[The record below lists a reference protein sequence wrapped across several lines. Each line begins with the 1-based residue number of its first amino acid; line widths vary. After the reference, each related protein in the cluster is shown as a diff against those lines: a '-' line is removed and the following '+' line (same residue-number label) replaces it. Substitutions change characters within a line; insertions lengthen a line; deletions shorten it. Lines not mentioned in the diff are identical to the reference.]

1 MTAILSGK
9 TEGHR
14 LDYVTKMPFFFF
26 FWVRHTTEK
35 SAQSSREVLTESVK
49 QTITDTF
56 TLYYTSVVMQFRIP
70 GNLLKFRLLV
80 YYVKL
85 IYEASFKNQG

>member
-14 LDYVTKMPFFFF
+14 LDYVTKM
-26 FWVRHTTEK
+26 VRHTTEK

-56 TLYYTSVVMQFRIP
+56 TLYDTYMQFRIP
-70 GNLLKFRLLV
+70 GNLLKFRLFV
-80 YYVKL
+80 YYVTL
-85 IYEASFKNQG
+85 IYKASFKNQG